1 MEAPAVLPYVHRIE
15 WRAGGCTGPGRAV
28 ARMLQGLI
36 VDVQHSAPATTA
48 ELRETVDQAAAG
60 RSGPFAPDATVMR
73 RMQHEQASPP

>member
-1 MEAPAVLPYVHRIE
+1 
-15 WRAGGCTGPGRAV
+15 
-28 ARMLQGLI
+28 MLQGLI
-36 VDVQHSAPATTA
+36 VDVRHSAPATTA